1 MQMHF
6 LEVWLSDLQYLLKAK
21 RHSQYS
27 IVAIYIFD
35 FLLIIVINSPLK
47 ENLNVQKKFFELR
60 NIRRLGMLFV
70 QYGNKKLIFRVDVK
84 IIKMYWV
91 YVMFITSEDL
101 WCTLLLSVSKCQ
113 VKSFD
118 KQDFGLSSVISK
130 FHIIVRHISNL
141 FIHMMKIHIIQRL
154 VDVNTHVKN
163 TGNLQWVKIG

>member
-6 LEVWLSDLQYLLKAK
+6 LEVWLSDLQYLLKTK
-21 RHSQYS
+21 RHTF
-27 IVAIYIFD
+27 IVNIGLLQFYFFD

-91 YVMFITSEDL
+91 YVMFITSENL

-118 KQDFGLSSVISK
+118 KQDFGL
-130 FHIIVRHISNL
+130 
-141 FIHMMKIHIIQRL
+141 
-154 VDVNTHVKN
+154 
-163 TGNLQWVKIG
+163 